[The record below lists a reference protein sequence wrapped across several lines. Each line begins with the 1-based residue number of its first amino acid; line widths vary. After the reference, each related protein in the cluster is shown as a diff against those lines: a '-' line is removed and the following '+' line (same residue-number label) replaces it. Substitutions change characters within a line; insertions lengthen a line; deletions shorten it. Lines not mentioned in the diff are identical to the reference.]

1 LQGRRFIDANV
12 FINWLKTKPALAL
25 KDETALISGYILHKI
40 EKGEEALTTV
50 TVKDEIAV
58 WLSRY
63 KVNALNRFL
72 TLLPGYTTLEIATP
86 SVTDQSKAGKLM
98 GKYKLGYTDLVTLQV
113 MKRHGMSEIYSS
125 DTGFDTVPE
134 IKRVFDELREEDGYE
149 KFLRLVE
156 RKYTDNT
163 SLVTKIASST
173 Q

>member
-12 FINWLKTKPALAL
+12 FINWLKAKPTLVL
-25 KDETALISGYILHKI
+25 KDETALTSGYILHRI

-50 TVKDEIAV
+50 TVKDEVAV

-63 KVNALNRFL
+63 KVDALNKFL

-86 SVTDQSKAGKLM
+86 SITDQSKAGKLM
-98 GKYKLGYTDLVTLQV
+98 GKYKLGYTDLVTLQT
-113 MKRHGMSEIYSS
+113 MKRHGISEIYSS

-134 IKRVFDELREEDGYE
+134 IKRVFDELRAEDGYE

-156 RKYTDNT
+156 RTLKK
-163 SLVTKIASST
+163 SE
-173 Q
+173 